1 MVTSTMTYGRVEA
14 NGDAAKAFNFEEPKE
29 YLKPSEEGKKLASEV
44 REPRYK
50 NIVHLWEFLLEL
62 LAEDNCRPLITWIS
76 KERGEF
82 KLKNPEEVAK
92 RWGILKRKKG
102 MNYEKLGRALRYYY
116 QQGIIKKVPGQRLA
130 YKFNKLPYKYEPGVT
145 RSPRH
150 ANIISA
156 SIHEEQ
162 ELVTPEPPVAP
173 VTPTTPAASV
183 TPVTP
188 VTPPPTQKA
197 ADVLSSP
204 AVFFP
209 TSMLYGKKWSWPI
222 TPVPIQRCPRCLC
235 TGSSP
240 LICNSGS
247 EKAGSRIM
255 FPIVAPFSSPLPFS
269 SCFEPVKPFSSMF

>member
-1 MVTSTMTYGRVEA
+1 MYTDVWVSFLQLTITIKNVFSFLNSWPGFVRIYEARISFQATTRTFFVIHRAETLGSNWSSGFVFLSVEA

-116 QQGIIKKVPGQRLA
+116 QQGIIKKVG
-130 YKFNKLPYKYEPGVT
+130 PY
-145 RSPRH
+145 
-150 ANIISA
+150 
-156 SIHEEQ
+156 
-162 ELVTPEPPVAP
+162 
-173 VTPTTPAASV
+173 
-183 TPVTP
+183 
-188 VTPPPTQKA
+188 
-197 ADVLSSP
+197 SS
-204 AVFFP
+204 F
-209 TSMLYGKKWSWPI
+209 MLI
-222 TPVPIQRCPRCLC
+222 
-235 TGSSP
+235 
-240 LICNSGS
+240 
-247 EKAGSRIM
+247 
-255 FPIVAPFSSPLPFS
+255 
-269 SCFEPVKPFSSMF
+269 